1 MGTVSDRRWP
11 VAPLMKEL
19 GVTTPGELAVACG
32 VDEWAAERAM
42 SYGLTLTDLDAWCAA
57 AEITPGEV
65 WPEFAPPAAT
75 ASKSKPGT
83 RTPSR
88 PAATAQPAA
97 REQRVPAEV
106 APRLPDGMVFEDP
119 PARFVPKG
127 RPAVWPDVVEPLK
140 EHPGRWVRVRE
151 FDKVQQAASA
161 AGRIRRLGGYETR
174 AARNADGRGV
184 LYVRFMGEDAVVPLR
199 RRVG

>member
-1 MGTVSDRRWP
+1 
-11 VAPLMKEL
+11 
-19 GVTTPGELAVACG
+19 
-32 VDEWAAERAM
+32 
-42 SYGLTLTDLDAWCAA
+42 
-57 AEITPGEV
+57 
-65 WPEFAPPAAT
+65 
-75 ASKSKPGT
+75 
-83 RTPSR
+83 
-88 PAATAQPAA
+88 
-97 REQRVPAEV
+97 
-106 APRLPDGMVFEDP
+106 MVFEDP